1 MLRLKLPTD
10 PRWVNIAE
18 KNIQE
23 ILTDHA
29 FCEQKAASAAI
40 SFIVQ
45 FPEYSEL
52 VDAMT
57 ELAREEMEHFQ
68 RVHDHLKKRGFKLGY
83 ERKDPYV
90 HDLMAFFKAKGG
102 AGRKEHLINGLLLA
116 AMIEARSCE
125 RFKVLSEHIEDP
137 ELAAFYA
144 ELMRSE
150 AMHYTMFLEFARK
163 FGKGIMDV
171 DALWS
176 AFLEHE
182 AEVMKKY
189 GKKEHIHG

>member
-29 FCEQKAASAAI
+29 FCEQKAASSAI

-45 FPEYSEL
+45 FPEYPDL

-57 ELAREEMEHFQ
+57 DLAREEMEHFQ
-68 RVHDHLKKRGFKLGY
+68 RVHDHIKKRGLVLGR

-90 HDLMAFFKAKGG
+90 HDLKVFFKDKPGN
-102 AGRKEHLINGLLLA
+102 GRVYHLVHSLLLA

-125 RFKVLSEHIEDP
+125 RFRVLSEGVTDP
-137 ELAAFYA
+137 ELSAFYA
-144 ELMRSE
+144 DLMKSE
-150 AMHYTMFLEFARK
+150 AMHYTMFLRFARS
-163 FGKGIMDV
+163 FGKDIMDV
-171 DALWS
+171 DAIWED
-176 AFLEHE
+176 FLVFE
-182 AEVMKKY
+182 ADVMKRY
-189 GKKEHIHG
+189 GKKEFIHG